1 MKELDI
7 IIAHEHLNEVNSILH
22 KHQVGGMYFTPITG
36 RGRYKKEEV
45 EVLVGPD
52 QYRSGKRYIPEF
64 GGRTLVTIVVPDQME
79 KPIVDD
85 ILSKISTGQASD
97 GKIFVKDIHEAYDIG
112 TKASGEKAAL

>member
-7 IIAHEHLNEVNSILH
+7 IIAHEHLNEVNNILH
-22 KHQVGGMYFTPITG
+22 KHKVGGMYFAQITG

-52 QYRSGKRYIPEF
+52 KYRTGKRYVPEF
-64 GGRTLVTIVVPDQME
+64 GGRTLITLIVPDQME

-97 GKIFVKDIHEAYDIG
+97 GKIFVKSITEAYDIG
-112 TKASGEKAAL
+112 TKTAGEKAAL